1 MKLGIIGAME
11 SEVKHLCAS
20 LEDGVFT
27 KHAGMDFCE
36 GTLHGC
42 NVVVVRCG
50 IGKIC
55 AATCAQILVDLY
67 GVTHIINT
75 GVAGSVDNEVGIED
89 MVVSTEVIHHD
100 VDVTALGYALCEV
113 PGLHSITFKADPVLR
128 EAAVEACKQTDAQI
142 NIHVGRTASGDQFIA
157 KAQDRKHIS
166 ELTGALCCEME
177 GASIAQTCFMN
188 KIPFVIVRAIS
199 DNADGSATIIY
210 NEFEAKAAQQCAAV
224 IERMVSILNKET
236 EL

>member
-177 GASIAQTCFMN
+177 GGAIAQICCQN
-188 KIPFVIVRAIS
+188 EVPFVIIRAIS
-199 DNADGSATIIY
+199 DKADGSAEMDYT
-210 NEFEAKAAQQCAAV
+210 EFEHAAAVRCAA
-224 IERMVSILNKET
+224 ITRYMIT
-236 EL
+236 H